1 MSRSLVL
8 IALAALATVAACE
21 NTPTVPQF
29 TPECARPPAAATT
42 RQGDTITLVANG
54 LRYVERA
61 VGPGDTLL
69 LCILTNTSPPV
80 AGDTLFPLAR
90 IDYTLSTLNG
100 RLIESS
106 ADRGGA
112 VTFRV
117 GSSGVL
123 PALSPGLIGMRARG
137 IRRLLVPPSLG
148 FGAGGLVTAQ
158 GDTVVRPNDTIVLDV
173 TLHSLTDF

>member
-1 MSRSLVL
+1 VSRNLVM

-21 NTPTVPQF
+21 NPPTIPQF
-29 TPECARPPAAATT
+29 TPECARPPAPATT
-42 RQGDTITLVANG
+42 RQGDTITLTSNG

-61 VGPGDTLL
+61 LGTGDTLL
-69 LCILTNTSPPV
+69 LCILTNTNPPV
-80 AGDTLFPLAR
+80 AGDTLFPSAR

-100 RLIESS
+100 RVIESS

-112 VTFRV
+112 ITFRV

-158 GDTVVRPNDTIVLDV
+158 GDTVVRPTDTILLDI
-173 TLHSLTDF
+173 TLQSFTDY